1 MDCTTVN
8 NIVQDYLDAR
18 LPVLDRNE
26 FVRHV
31 SECPECETAVLA
43 WREVFSHLR
52 KIERVRAPERVS
64 RGVMSHLRAEGLVY
78 EPRVPTPRRVVARF
92 LGLPAVAKYPLA
104 AALVVATL
112 YVPLA
117 AVLGLA
123 GGSYGSYTEALTSA
137 YGTVEGALRGV
148 SFLSRVLDSLANHVR
163 AAGAVAQALLS
174 VLASAGVERLLLG
187 GALVLGSAAFV
198 ASWLAR
204 RKRAARNV
212 TVRI

>member
-1 MDCTTVN
+1 VKCTTVN
-8 NIVQDYLDAR
+8 NIVQDYLEAR

-31 SECPECETAVLA
+31 SECAECEAAVLA
-43 WREVFSHLR
+43 WREVFSRLR
-52 KIERVRAPERVS
+52 RIERVRAPERVS
-64 RGVMSHLRAEGLVY
+64 RGVMSHLRAEGLVH
-78 EPRVPTPRRVVARF
+78 EPRVPAPRRLVARF
-92 LGLPAVAKYPLA
+92 LALPAVTKYPLA

-163 AAGAVAQALLS
+163 AAGAVAQALVS

-187 GALVLGSAAFV
+187 GALVVGSAALA